1 MFFKMREYFHFG
13 CVAADFGGRRGVH
26 VFAEGCR
33 RLPLKRTTCW
43 RPKSQAHRRLGRSP
57 SGHNEP
63 RVFVAV
69 CAQSAACFDRFTTI
83 FFFSFLNVPTVLLV
97 DSSMRDT
104 LDRSLVARPLP
115 ESPTLVYTCI
125 NGQCPRAPTVIRV
138 INSLSSV
145 GKSSTEKESLKVEA
159 DVERS
164 CDRANY

>member
-1 MFFKMREYFHFG
+1 MSLEYLLLF
-13 CVAADFGGRRGVH
+13 VPN
-26 VFAEGCR
+26 
-33 RLPLKRTTCW
+33 LPRALTA
-43 RPKSQAHRRLGRSP
+43 SQP
-57 SGHNEP
+57 
-63 RVFVAV
+63 F
-69 CAQSAACFDRFTTI
+69 

-145 GKSSTEKESLKVEA
+145 GKSSTEKESLRVEA
-159 DVERS
+159 DVARS